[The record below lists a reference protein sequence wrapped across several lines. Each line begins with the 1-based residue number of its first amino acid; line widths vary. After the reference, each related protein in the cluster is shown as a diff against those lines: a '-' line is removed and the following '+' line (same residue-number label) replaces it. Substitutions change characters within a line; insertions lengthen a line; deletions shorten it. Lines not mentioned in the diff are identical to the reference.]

1 MSATEILRR
10 LAALVPRSETQ
21 WRAIQSAVHRLFG
34 KPGDEA
40 WAKTQEQAIRDIR
53 EGVIEGD
60 SSIVHFCPRCLDRK
74 VRVTLLDYEQ
84 FLKCGTCGFT
94 RTKRERGAT

>member
-1 MSATEILRR
+1 MSATEVLRR

-40 WAKTQEQAIRDIR
+40 WAKTQDQAIQDIR
-53 EGVIEGD
+53 QGVIGGD
-60 SSIVHFCPRCLDRK
+60 SSVVIFCPKCLERK
-74 VRVTLLDYEQ
+74 VRVSLLDYET
-84 FLKCGTCGFT
+84 FLKCGTCGYT
-94 RTKRERGAT
+94 RPRKTS